1 VRIFRGVKRGTEQ
14 PRRSM
19 LDGIGAVL
27 TLGVLV
33 IGTALLAAPRA
44 AEPDLLPLPQ
54 PDRRVLRRAWV
65 AEAALAE
72 DARHT
77 ALPFS
82 VRAVGETFRRLGAA
96 TVHERGVPAGLLHD
110 LKKVAV
116 DARNDAGPT
125 RLLALRAV
133 QTELFIRAA
142 RDFERSG
149 QVATELRELGGDFPE
164 VARERGW
171 FFAGHLQLDDEDLGV
186 LFRRRWTDLTQLGD
200 RPPLAPSLD
209 EHRAWYALLLD
220 DARADDRT
228 AMLAVAALGR
238 LDPSYPAGLARGV
251 LFYRRG
257 AYGAA
262 AQAFRDQL
270 NRRADGA
277 WRLRTRNHLL
287 AALRELPEEQ

>member
-1 VRIFRGVKRGTEQ
+1 
-14 PRRSM
+14 
-19 LDGIGAVL
+19 
-27 TLGVLV
+27 
-33 IGTALLAAPRA
+33 
-44 AEPDLLPLPQ
+44 
-54 PDRRVLRRAWV
+54 
-65 AEAALAE
+65 
-72 DARHT
+72 
-77 ALPFS
+77 
-82 VRAVGETFRRLGAA
+82 
-96 TVHERGVPAGLLHD
+96 
-110 LKKVAV
+110 
-116 DARNDAGPT
+116 
-125 RLLALRAV
+125 
-133 QTELFIRAA
+133 
-142 RDFERSG
+142 
-149 QVATELRELGGDFPE
+149 
-164 VARERGW
+164 
-171 FFAGHLQLDDEDLGV
+171 